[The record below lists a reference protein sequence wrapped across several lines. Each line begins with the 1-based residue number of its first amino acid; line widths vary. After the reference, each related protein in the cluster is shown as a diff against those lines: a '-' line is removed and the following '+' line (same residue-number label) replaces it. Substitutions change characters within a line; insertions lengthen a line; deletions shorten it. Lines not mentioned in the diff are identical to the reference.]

1 MKSTSDTFAAAD
13 ATVPGTCMHGAWPA
27 GKLVM
32 YDPLCPAVPR
42 ERKKGRFARSLEL
55 IL

>member
-27 GKLVM
+27 VKLVM

-42 ERKKGRFARSLEL
+42 ERKKGRFACSLEL